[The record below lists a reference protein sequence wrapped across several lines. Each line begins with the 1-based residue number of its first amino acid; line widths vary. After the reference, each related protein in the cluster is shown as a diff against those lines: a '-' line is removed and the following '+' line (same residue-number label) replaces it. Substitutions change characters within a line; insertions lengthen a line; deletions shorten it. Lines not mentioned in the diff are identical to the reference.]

1 MIKLKD
7 LLNEKCWSGYK
18 QQGMKKKGDRMVPNC
33 VEEGLPPQA
42 NNNAFETPDYMDVRE
57 DEIDEDLKKWFSR
70 NRGKGWIDCNTC
82 KRSKKTGRRIK
93 CKACA
98 RGKKRKK
105 YPDCRPTPAKCSDPG
120 RGKKWGKKK

>member
-7 LLNEKCWSGYK
+7 LLAEKCWSGYK
-18 QQGMKKKGDRMVPNC
+18 QQGMKKKGDRTVPNC
-33 VEEGLPPQA
+33 VEEEIEQQEPYNLFRQG
-42 NNNAFETPDYMDVRE
+42 DGMDIRKEV
-57 DEIDEDLKKWFSR
+57 DEDLKKWFSR

>member
-7 LLNEKCWSGYK
+7 LLGEKFASKAQQRYMFANEPKAAMKLASKMTTQDYK
-18 QQGMKKKGDRMVPNC
+18 
-33 VEEGLPPQA
+33 ELP
-42 NNNAFETPDYMDVRE
+42 DKVDE
-57 DEIDEDLKKWFSR
+57 DNIDEDLKKWFSR